1 MIAGSV
7 AARAVVT
14 LLAVVSLLYAAIAA
28 CAQFGDPTR
37 ASGVRDTQVRVT
49 GSSTVFP
56 FSRTVAEHYAA
67 KFAAPSPIVEATG
80 TGGGVQ
86 RFCDSRGSIHIV
98 NASRR
103 MKPSEA
109 ALCATNGVAAP
120 LEVRIGYDGIVVAT
134 GRGGALT
141 ALTAE
146 QIYRA
151 IAKDLPLGGGFEPNP
166 NRTWADVDPS
176 LPDIA
181 IDVHGPPPT
190 SGTREAFAELGL
202 ERGAKAIP
210 ALADLAKSDP
220 QAFAARAHA
229 LREDGRWVDEG
240 ENDNAII
247 QLVRVSPGVVG
258 VFGYSFYEQNRTLLE
273 AVTVDGAAPD
283 LAAIASGDYP
293 LSRSLY
299 FYVNDGAATA
309 AAAAYVLEFTSEAA
323 FGPLGYLIDKGL
335 IPLGDNE
342 RREERRKAEALA
354 ASVDGKPNVKTK
366 AGGAR

>member
-1 MIAGSV
+1 M
-7 AARAVVT
+7 
-14 LLAVVSLLYAAIAA
+14 
-28 CAQFGDPTR
+28 
-37 ASGVRDTQVRVT
+37 T

-67 KFAAPSPIVEATG
+67 KFAAASPIIEATG

-86 RFCDSRGSIHIV
+86 RFCDSRGAIHAV

-109 ALCATNGVAAP
+109 ALCATNGIAAP
-120 LEVRIGYDGIVVAT
+120 LEVRIGYDGIVLAS

-146 QIYRA
+146 QLYRA
-151 IAKDLPLGGGFEPNP
+151 VAKDLPGAAGFAPNP
-166 NRTWADVDPS
+166 HQTWADVDPA

-190 SGTREAFAELGL
+190 SGTRDAFAELGL

-220 QAFAARAHA
+220 DAFTARAHA

-247 QLVRVSPGVVG
+247 QLIRVSPGIVG

-273 AVTVDGAAPD
+273 PVTIDGAEPN
-283 LAAIASGDYP
+283 LASIASGDYP

-299 FYVNDGAATA
+299 FYVNAEAPTAAT
-309 AAAAYVLEFTSEAA
+309 AAYVLEFTSEAA
-323 FGPLGYLIDKGL
+323 FGPFGYLIDKGL
-335 IPLGDNE
+335 IPLSDAE
-342 RREERRKAEALA
+342 RREERAKAEALA
-354 ASVDGKPNVKTK
+354 ARAATV